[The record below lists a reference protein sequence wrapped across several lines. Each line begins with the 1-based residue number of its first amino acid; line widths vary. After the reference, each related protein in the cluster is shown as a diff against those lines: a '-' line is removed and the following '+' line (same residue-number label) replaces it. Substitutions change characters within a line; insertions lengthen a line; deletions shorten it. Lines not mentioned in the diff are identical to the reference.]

1 MNDDPRQADPDA
13 IVEDFNKRFTFI
25 RLADKLSYRDES
37 HEFDAGLFWF
47 HRNMEERG
55 FFSEDFRE
63 GITAFYSDN
72 YGLNLNFVTHDELF
86 GQRNLFTIGT
96 SPQLEREVAQNFE
109 NLGGE
114 RGADDGVE
122 HQHFHQ
128 RPALSREPALPDRQT
143 IADYRHPA
151 HLRATALRR

>member
-1 MNDDPRQADPDA
+1 MNDDPRAGRSGCDA
-13 IVEDFNKRFTFI
+13 EDFNKRFTFI
-25 RLADKLSYRDES
+25 RLADKLSYRDEF

-86 GQRNLFTIGT
+86 GPRTLFTTG
-96 SPQLEREVAQNFE
+96 
-109 NLGGE
+109 
-114 RGADDGVE
+114 
-122 HQHFHQ
+122 
-128 RPALSREPALPDRQT
+128 
-143 IADYRHPA
+143 
-151 HLRATALRR
+151 